1 MAELSILI
9 AEPRRVDAAASITAG
24 VFASRTVVLVGA
36 FSYRFTR
43 LRREVS

>member
-1 MAELSILI
+1 MAEVSILI
-9 AEPRRVDAAASITAG
+9 AEPRRVDAAAAIAAG
-24 VFASRTVVLVGA
+24 FLASRTVVLVVA